1 MTIKQL
7 GGVFGRNPTFNDVT
21 IEGQLTF
28 DGDIDINSDLNIS
41 GDLGVNIGTD
51 SPTTYV
57 EVRTNGATGDDDF
70 INLTRQTYGN
80 VLSLSRSSG
89 DAVIQADKNLIL
101 RCDSGNNQTG
111 GNTNIIFQY
120 DGSVESARFDA
131 SGNLA
136 FTSGNG
142 IDFSATAGTGTS
154 ELFDD
159 YEEGTWTPE
168 YTTSNGDYASVSYV
182 FQLGSYRKIGSL
194 VFITLSLR
202 TSAVDKTGATG
213 FLHIKNLPFTPAAQN
228 QGSASMSVSYSTI
241 FNSIRPMGAY
251 IKNNETLMYLTYI
264 ATPIGSNWSEL
275 GAGELSTA
283 NPANIV
289 VLSGCYIAA

>member
-21 IEGQLTF
+21 IDGQLTF

-142 IDFSATAGTGTS
+142 IDFSATSGTGTS

-159 YEEGTWTPE
+159 YEEGTWTSTVGGNATYGVNTAR
-168 YTTSNGDYASVSYV
+168 YT
-182 FQLGSYRKIGSL
+182 KIGRQ
-194 VFITLSLR
+194 VFASFDLNIT
-202 TSAVDKTGATG
+202 TIGTGSTTEISG
-213 FLHIKNLPFTPAAQN
+213 LPFTCGDDIAEGVSISFYYGLATN
-228 QGSASMSVSYSTI
+228 VVELNAYVFGTTIRFRSLASAGS
-241 FNSIRPMGAY
+241 G
-251 IKNNETLMYLTYI
+251 LTDL
-264 ATPIGSNWSEL
+264 AVL
-275 GAGELSTA
+275 GDGCRVTGTA
-283 NPANIV
+283 IYTTD
-289 VLSGCYIAA
+289 S

>member
-21 IEGQLTF
+21 IDGQLTF

-142 IDFSATAGTGTS
+142 IDFSATSGTGTS

-159 YEEGTWTPE
+159 YEEGTWTPTDGSGQGLTFAGVVAT
-168 YTTSNGDYASVSYV
+168 YTKVGNMVRVTANFTYPSNSSGLDTRVN
-182 FQLGSYRKIGSL
+182 G
-194 VFITLSLR
+194 
-202 TSAVDKTGATG
+202 
-213 FLHIKNLPFTPAAQN
+213 LPFTTGGNAPL
-228 QGSASMSVSYSTI
+228 TLLP
-241 FNSIRPMGAY
+241 NS
-251 IKNNETLMYLTYI
+251 
-264 ATPIGSNWSEL
+264 
-275 GAGELSTA
+275 STA
-283 NPANIV
+283 GDGALIPNALSSIFFYTSSAVRRTNAQYSGATIY
-289 VLSGCYIAA
+289 LSGVYYV

>member
-21 IEGQLTF
+21 IDGQLTF

-142 IDFSATAGTGTS
+142 IDFSATSGTGTS

-159 YEEGTWTPE
+159 YEEGTWTPAVGTSSNE
-168 YTTSNGDYASVSYV
+168 VGTWDSSFDATYTKIGRTVMINLVISGSGMGFSSTTGSRQYTGLPFQPLDDGSGSYAASGLAVGGGVAVYAS
-182 FQLGSYRKIGSL
+182 GSTFYLVRHFGTGTASKIQIS
-194 VFITLSLR
+194 F
-202 TSAVDKTGATG
+202 AYKT
-213 FLHIKNLPFTPAAQN
+213 
-228 QGSASMSVSYSTI
+228 
-241 FNSIRPMGAY
+241 
-251 IKNNETLMYLTYI
+251 
-264 ATPIGSNWSEL
+264 
-275 GAGELSTA
+275 TA
-283 NPANIV
+283 
-289 VLSGCYIAA
+289 